1 MYYLT
6 EKVLGE
12 NGYHRYEISN
22 YARDGYEC
30 RHNTTYW
37 TGGEYVGFGLGASS
51 YINNVRF
58 RNEEDINEY
67 ISHIREKG
75 VCGHAEE
82 IKLTEMDNIE
92 EFMITGLR
100 LMRGISKREFMSRF
114 GKSIEYYYGEVLTSL
129 INEGLIEEEGDGIRL
144 TKYGIDV
151 SNYVLSFFLFDK
163 DYIK

>member
-1 MYYLT
+1 MSNYPSLPGEDDERRMYYLT

-58 RNEEDINEY
+58 RNEEDIN
-67 ISHIREKG
+67 
-75 VCGHAEE
+75 
-82 IKLTEMDNIE
+82 
-92 EFMITGLR
+92 
-100 LMRGISKREFMSRF
+100 
-114 GKSIEYYYGEVLTSL
+114 
-129 INEGLIEEEGDGIRL
+129 
-144 TKYGIDV
+144 
-151 SNYVLSFFLFDK
+151 
-163 DYIK
+163 